1 MIRKNQ
7 GFSLWTS
14 LGLKI
19 IKLVKGIDQSIE
31 ITYRIRNSFAHSEAK
46 KSPRDKIYT
55 FPSHLNLSLPESVE
69 KFEIGQN
76 FGPGGGGPKFE
87 LG

>member
-1 MIRKNQ
+1 M
-7 GFSLWTS
+7 WTS

-19 IKLVKGIDQSIE
+19 IKFVKVTDQSVE
-31 ITYRIRNSFAHSEAK
+31 ITYRIRNSSAHSEAK
-46 KSPRDKIYT
+46 QSPGGKFYT
-55 FPSHLNLSLPESVE
+55 SPSHLNQILPESVN
-69 KFEIGQN
+69 KFKIGQN